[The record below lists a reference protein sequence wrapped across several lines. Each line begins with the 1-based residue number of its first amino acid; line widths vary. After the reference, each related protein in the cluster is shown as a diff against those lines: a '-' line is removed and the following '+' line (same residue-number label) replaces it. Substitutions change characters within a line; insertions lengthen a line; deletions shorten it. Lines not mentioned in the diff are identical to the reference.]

1 MTHEAQTD
9 PGEVTLPDGARDF
22 DFLIGNWQ
30 IINRRP
36 MERRVGA
43 DTWDS
48 FEATLSVQPILGG
61 LGNVDHFRAEW
72 KNQRVEASTLR
83 VFNPTTREW
92 SL

>member
-1 MTHEAQTD
+1 MIHEAQTD

-30 IINRRP
+30 IINRRLT
-36 MERRVGA
+36 ERLVGA

-72 KNQRVEASTLR
+72 ENQRVDASTLR

>member
-1 MTHEAQTD
+1 MIHEAQTD

-30 IINRRP
+30 IINRRL

-72 KNQRVEASTLR
+72 ENQRVEASTLR